1 MKTVSKLKTSQVAPR
16 KISVLLCQVSA
27 ATVVLFNV
35 CNGFGHSIRSSTK
48 ARLIK

>member
-16 KISVLLCQVSA
+16 KISVLLCQASA

-35 CNGFGHSIRSSTK
+35 CK
-48 ARLIK
+48 ASVAKFAVQQKCA